1 MLFSTLFD
9 PYFLIEFTI
18 YVLKSQILK
27 RNIDLKSNMGYPTY
41 DETIKFTNVCSSD
54 YYNLLIRLKSH
65 LNFSIPE
72 YTSYSK
78 CDIRPV
84 KRRQSLVDECT
95 NRFGVD
101 ANCETHKTAIV
112 NYIRF
117 PTTQSVN
124 HPRIVL
130 HVSRLLWLHRLEQDS
145 TSRVAFFLAK

>member
-1 MLFSTLFD
+1 MRKRSN
-9 PYFLIEFTI
+9 
-18 YVLKSQILK
+18 SQ
-27 RNIDLKSNMGYPTY
+27 M
-41 DETIKFTNVCSSD
+41 FV
-54 YYNLLIRLKSH
+54 LLIIIIVYLDKN
-65 LNFSIPE
+65 LTFIFSIPE

-84 KRRQSLVDECT
+84 KRRQSLVDEYT

-101 ANCETHKTAIV
+101 ANCETHQTVIV

-130 HVSRLLWLHRLEQDS
+130 HVSRLLRLHRLEQDS
-145 TSRVAFFLAK
+145 TNLVAFFLAE